1 MASLADAFVR
11 RMCSLYPRLTCLSM
25 YIGIPSKIIFGAV
38 TGISH
43 PITQIQL
50 CKTAYLLSLYH
61 AITASFN
68 HSLNGFGAVRKG
80 FGIQHKNPKR
90 IFSQMIQQK
99 YDWFVSHSCPSFPF
113 QL

>member
-1 MASLADAFVR
+1 M
-11 RMCSLYPRLTCLSM
+11 
-25 YIGIPSKIIFGAV
+25 
-38 TGISH
+38 SH

-80 FGIQHKNPKR
+80 FGIQHKNPSR
-90 IFSQMIQQK
+90 FSRK
-99 YDWFVSHSCPSFPF
+99 
-113 QL
+113 

>member
-1 MASLADAFVR
+1 M
-11 RMCSLYPRLTCLSM
+11 
-25 YIGIPSKIIFGAV
+25 

-80 FGIQHKNPKR
+80 FGIQHKNPSGFSRKR
-90 IFSQMIQQK
+90 YNKNTIGLYRTLAFLSFFIYNYSRYSKDCLQFLQQ
-99 YDWFVSHSCPSFPF
+99 
-113 QL
+113 